1 MATQAAAASHALE
14 DLRAQDVMSTILLT
28 VSPDESVL
36 MAYELMSRAGV
47 HHVPVVTSTG
57 HCLGLLDAPTLMQ
70 EWYPAPLSRQRRPV
84 RALLRHRTPAVEP
97 NDSLRFVA
105 EQLDINDV
113 DALPVVD
120 GQGRL
125 LGLVTSRD
133 VVAAV
138 AGRRRHGRRDVES
151 SPLLFTMTPVV
162 AEQVVEAPVEPD
174 GDKATTSEPD
184 GSST

>member
-1 MATQAAAASHALE
+1 MGTQTAVVSHALE
-14 DLRAQDVMSTILLT
+14 DLRARDVMSTVLLT
-28 VSPDESVL
+28 VGPDESVL

-47 HHVPVVTSTG
+47 HHIPVVTSTG

-84 RALLRHRTPAVEP
+84 RALLRNRTPAVEP
-97 NDSLRFVA
+97 GDSLHFVA
-105 EQLDINDV
+105 EQLHINDV

-120 GQGRL
+120 AQGRL

-138 AGRRRHGRRDVES
+138 AGRRHHEGPDDAEA
-151 SPLLFTMTPVV
+151 SPPVLLTPDLDR
-162 AEQVVEAPVEPD
+162 PGPGD
-174 GDKATTSEPD
+174 G
-184 GSST
+184 